1 MFGKDA
7 ANPVETGEVV
17 ERSDAD
23 AVPDRPVGEADAVD
37 ARTEA
42 EEGELG
48 DDLPRP
54 RETAEGRH
62 LKEVTPRTG
71 DGATVAVEPH
81 VPVAGRIDDF
91 RMRKARV
98 PHSTQN
104 LVKTVETGV
113 SPHPRRD
120 GDGRGGGRHGLRRG
134 GVRDPFDPA
143 KRPEGHD
150 PESGAGKKEKDGAQ
164 DGMPRPRGGARGRTT
179 HRRAAPDDGGGLPP
193 HIRSGAETPMR
204 PSP

>member
-1 MFGKDA
+1 VFGKDA
-7 ANPVETGEVV
+7 ANPVETGEIV

-23 AVPDRPVGEADAVD
+23 TVPDRPVGKAGAVD
-37 ARTEA
+37 AGAEP

-54 RETAEGRH
+54 RETAEGSH
-62 LKEVTPRTG
+62 LEEIEPRTG
-71 DGATVAVEPH
+71 DGVTVAVESH

-91 RMRKARV
+91 RMRETRV
-98 PHSTQN
+98 PDPSQD
-104 LVKTVETGV
+104 LVKTVETGL

-120 GDGRGGGRHGLRRG
+120 GNGRGGRRDGLRRRS
-134 GVRDPFDPA
+134 VRDPLDTA

-150 PESGAGKKEKDGAQ
+150 PEGNAGKEEKDGAQ
-164 DGMPRPRGGARGRTT
+164 DGMPRPRSGAGRRAA
-179 HRRAAPDDGGGLPP
+179 HRRTAPDDGGGLPP